1 MSMKAVY
8 KTYREE
14 NNEVKLDLTVSQDND
29 IFEVEEKIHHVHIEK
44 LTSDELNMVLSGLEL
59 PEEVKLEIKKAIL
72 KKQVGVLEDTK
83 HKFDDLLPRIK
94 DDAEYVNNNLE
105 IEYREFEKRIKTELD
120 ELEKKF
126 DKFLDRF

>member
-44 LTSDELNMVLSGLEL
+44 LTSDELNMVLSALEV

-72 KKQVGVLEDTK
+72 KKQVGLLEDKK
-83 HKFDDLLPRIK
+83 HKFDNLLPRIK
-94 DDAEYVNNNLE
+94 EDAEYAEDNLE
-105 IEYREFEKRIKTELD
+105 AEYREFENRIKAELD

>member
-14 NNEVKLDLTVSQDND
+14 NSEVKLDLTVSQDND

-44 LTSDELNMVLSGLEL
+44 LTSDELNMVLSGLEV

-72 KKQVGVLEDTK
+72 KKQVGLLEDKK
-83 HKFDDLLPRIK
+83 HKFDNLLPRIK
-94 DDAEYVNNNLE
+94 EDAEYAEDNLE
-105 IEYREFEKRIKTELD
+105 AEYRDFENRIKAELD

>member
-44 LTSDELNMVLSGLEL
+44 LTSDELNMVLSGLEV

-72 KKQVGVLEDTK
+72 KKQVGLLEDKK
-83 HKFDDLLPRIK
+83 HKFDNLLPRIK
-94 DDAEYVNNNLE
+94 EDAEYAEDNLE
-105 IEYREFEKRIKTELD
+105 AEYRDFENRIKAELD